1 MACRAKRLLIAL
13 RAVMRGFIHLFYS
26 SQPRYNL
33 GHMFQLSTIWFEGR
47 SPHGEYRVVDV
58 FYNRRPA
65 RLLYGGG
72 DSPQSALAFD
82 DSAEMI
88 FNYNQRFMEIAQS
101 LDPKHILVIGGGAFT
116 LPPALLKRFPDARS
130 EAVVIDEL
138 LVNPSNRCCGL
149 KDDPRL
155 MVVVGDGRAYLEQT
169 NNQYDLV
176 VVDA

>member
-13 RAVMRGFIHLFYS
+13 RAVMRGFMHLFYS

-33 GHMFQLSTIWFEGR
+33 GHMFQLSTIWLGGR
-47 SPHGEYRVVDV
+47 RPHGEDRVVDV
-58 FYNRRPA
+58 GYNRRRA
-65 RLLYGGG
+65 RRLCGGR

-116 LPPALLKRFPDARS
+116 LPTALLKRFPDARI
-130 EAVVIDEL
+130 EAVEIDEL
-138 LVNPSNRCCGL
+138 LVNLSKRFFGL

-155 MVVVGDGRAYLEQT
+155 KV
-169 NNQYDLV
+169 
-176 VVDA
+176 